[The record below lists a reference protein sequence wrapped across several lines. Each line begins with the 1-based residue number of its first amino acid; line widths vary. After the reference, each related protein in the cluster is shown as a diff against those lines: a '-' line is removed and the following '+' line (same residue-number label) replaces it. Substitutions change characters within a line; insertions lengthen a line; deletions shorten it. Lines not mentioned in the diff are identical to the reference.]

1 MGNNKFTT
9 IKIWRSTLDALRVV
23 AALRGQAMAAVL
35 DELVQQLYDK
45 EVKKWRRQ

>member
-1 MGNNKFTT
+1 MSNNKFIT
-9 IKIWRSTLDALRVV
+9 IKIWKTTLDALRVV